1 MQSLNEI
8 RLDIVRSQI
17 PYYVYFLYSPD
28 GKPFYVGKGKSDRIE
43 AHEQEARYFM
53 RNKKWKGLNEYKIKT
68 IIDIWSNSQS
78 VSYAIDSWH
87 QDSASA
93 GEREREIID
102 KLGKKVNGT
111 GILTNILDGGDYLTE
126 EDRIGISNKL
136 KQFCSENPD
145 FIKNLQEKKKEWIEN
160 HPEEY
165 AEAERKRLDICA
177 NEEVRKAVSETLKE
191 YYKKN
196 PEALKE
202 MSKRSKAQ
210 FASEEAREVV
220 SQNSIKNKS
229 HEHILKWLEEVDDE
243 TLVEKGRNHSEW
255 MRNFFQTED
264 GKAKAK
270 QAAEKRNTKFRT
282 DEHRQHMAE
291 KTRDHI
297 KNNPESWK
305 KRCQKVSDLWK
316 KRKEEQQLN
325 WLLLQEQLYSE
336 GKIKN
341 KFEVVKNY
349 NVYNWKKKGL
359 VTFVDGVWLLV
370 NNTMV

>member
-1 MQSLNEI
+1 
-8 RLDIVRSQI
+8 
-17 PYYVYFLYSPD
+17 
-28 GKPFYVGKGKSDRIE
+28 
-43 AHEQEARYFM
+43 
-53 RNKKWKGLNEYKIKT
+53 
-68 IIDIWSNSQS
+68 
-78 VSYAIDSWH
+78 
-87 QDSASA
+87 
-93 GEREREIID
+93 
-102 KLGKKVNGT
+102 
-111 GILTNILDGGDYLTE
+111 
-126 EDRIGISNKL
+126 
-136 KQFCSENPD
+136 
-145 FIKNLQEKKKEWIEN
+145 
-160 HPEEY
+160 
-165 AEAERKRLDICA
+165 
-177 NEEVRKAVSETLKE
+177 
-191 YYKKN
+191 
-196 PEALKE
+196 

-316 KRKEEQQLN
+316 KRKEERQLN

-359 VTFVDGVWLLV
+359 VMLVDGVWVLV
-370 NNTMV
+370 NNSMV

>member
-1 MQSLNEI
+1 MQSLREV
-8 RLDIVRSQI
+8 RMDIVRTKK
-17 PYYVYFLYSPD
+17 PYYVYILFSPN
-28 GKPFYVGKGKSDRIE
+28 GNPFYVGKGKGDRIE
-43 AHEQEARYFM
+43 AHEQETRYYL
-53 RNKKWKGLNEYKIKT
+53 RNKRWTGLNEYKLKLIA
-68 IIDIWSNSQS
+68 DIWSKSQT
-78 VSYAIDSWH
+78 VSYSIDSWH
-87 QDSASA
+87 DDNESA
-93 GEREREIID
+93 GNREKEII
-102 KLGKKVNGT
+102 KLFGKMVNKT
-111 GILTNILDGGDYLTE
+111 GILTNIRDGGDCLTE
-126 EDRIGISNKL
+126 EDIIKLSKKL
-136 KQFCSENPD
+136 KQFCIENPEFVD
-145 FIKNLQEKKKEWIEN
+145 HLQEKKKEWIEN

-177 NEEVRKAVSETLKE
+177 NEEVRKAVSKTLKE
-191 YYKKN
+191 YYQNN
-196 PEALKE
+196 PEVLKE

-316 KRKEEQQLN
+316 KRKEERQLN

-359 VTFVDGVWLLV
+359 VMLVDGVWVLV
-370 NNTMV
+370 NNSMV

>member
-53 RNKKWKGLNEYKIKT
+53 RNKRWKGLNEYKIKT

-136 KQFCSENPD
+136 KKFCSENPD
-145 FIKNLQEKKKEWIEN
+145 FIRNLQEKKKEWIEN

-177 NEEVRKAVSETLKE
+177 NDEVRKAVSDSLKE

-196 PEALKE
+196 PEALEE
-202 MSKRSKAQ
+202 MSKRSKVQ
-210 FASEEAREVV
+210 FESEEARECVR
-220 SQNSIKNKS
+220 QNNINNKN
-229 HEHILKWLEEVDDE
+229 HEYILKWLMEVEDE
-243 TLVEKGRNHSEW
+243 VLAEKGRNHSEW
-255 MRNFFQTED
+255 MKEFYQTEE
-264 GKAKAK
+264 GKEKAAN
-270 QAAEKRNTKFRT
+270 AAQKRNAKFRT

-291 KTRDHI
+291 KTKQYI

-305 KRCQKVSDLWK
+305 KRCQKVSELWK
-316 KRKEEQQLN
+316 KRGEEKQVN
-325 WLLLQEQLYSE
+325 WLSVQEQLYSE

-341 KFEVVKNY
+341 KFNVVKKTH
-349 NVYNWKKKGL
+349 VYNWKRKGL
-359 VTFVDGVWLLV
+359 VEVIDGVLV
-370 NNTMV
+370 VIK